1 MTTQVKITNESAPGE
16 GHVVRVYHRHPAP
29 ADSNTPASPD
39 TQLAEIKPGETAHA
53 LHVWDGN
60 EIVIRE
66 VQQEKTNAAS

>member
-16 GHVVRVYHRHPAP
+16 GHVVWVYHRHPTPAASNAP
-29 ADSNTPASPD
+29 AISD
-39 TQLAEIKPGETAHA
+39 TQLAELKPGETAHA

-66 VQQEKTNAAS
+66 VQQEKTDEPA